1 MSAIVLLHR
10 KLMCHSNWP
19 MQGCPLKM
27 TTFRVNICP
36 STYMFILSACQGNL
50 NMNIYVITIRPNG
63 VHPSWLDNDHDKG
76 RLTGLR
82 TMHQRDNRVKYDSP
96 AGWMVNIYICVYICI
111 VLVFVWK
118 KYKASQQGEA
128 WWASWMYAG
137 AISAFT
143 ITAISALY
151 TISISA
157 LSTIAIHAFT
167 IIAIIAFPAQTIIA
181 LLVLFKIMNMNY
193 LWHANVDFFTMWPLI
208 I

>member
-1 MSAIVLLHR
+1 MSAIVLSHR
-10 KLMCHSNWP
+10 KLTCHPNWP

-27 TTFRVNICP
+27 TTFCVNICP

-63 VHPSWLDNDHDKG
+63 VHRSWLDNDHDKG

-118 KYKASQQGEA
+118 IQSKPTGWSMMGQLDVCRRHLCLHHYRHLCPLH
-128 WWASWMYAG
+128 Y
-137 AISAFT
+137 
-143 ITAISALY
+143 
-151 TISISA
+151 
-157 LSTIAIHAFT
+157 IHLC
-167 IIAIIAFPAQTIIA
+167 P
-181 LLVLFKIMNMNY
+181 LHYRHPCLHNY
-193 LWHANVDFFTMWPLI
+193 RHYCLPCPDHYRLTGSF
-208 I
+208 